1 MCQFIGNDTV
11 MGNLFIRLID
21 AEKESIQFNEVY
33 KFIYYASV
41 NFNKKEK
48 TRLLT
53 SYYEIHNFVRSFSD
67 YLSIDEEEKK
77 ITITIPK
84 EKISN
89 FKIELESCYVI
100 DDFKESFDEAMS
112 QLNVA

>member
-1 MCQFIGNDTV
+1 MCQFIGNDIV

-21 AEKESIQFNEVY
+21 AKKESIQFNQIY

-48 TRLLT
+48 TKLLT
-53 SYYEIHNFVRSFSD
+53 SYYEIHNFVRSFSN
-67 YLSIDEEEKK
+67 YLYIDEEEKK

-84 EKISN
+84 EKIPD
-89 FKIELESCYVI
+89 FKIELESCYMI
-100 DDFKESFDEAMS
+100 DDFREFFDEAML